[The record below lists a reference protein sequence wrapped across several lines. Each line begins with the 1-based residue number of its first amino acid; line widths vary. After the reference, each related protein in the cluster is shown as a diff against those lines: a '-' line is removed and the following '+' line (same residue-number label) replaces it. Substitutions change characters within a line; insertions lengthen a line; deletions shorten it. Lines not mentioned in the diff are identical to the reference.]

1 MPRITAILLSA
12 LLAVASGSVA
22 ARGPWRADE
31 SNTSGWQFM
40 SPQERLR
47 HQAGIRQSGT
57 YEECLR
63 YESERRKAVRERA
76 RRRGQVIAES
86 PQDGCAER
94 HPEAVRK

>member
-1 MPRITAILLSA
+1 MLCA
-12 LLAVASGSVA
+12 LLTVASGVAA

-57 YEECLR
+57 YEECMR
-63 YESERRKAVRERA
+63 YESERLKAIRERA
-76 RRRGQVIAES
+76 RRRGQVIAEGR
-86 PQDGCAER
+86 QDGCAQR
-94 HPEAVRK
+94 HPEAVRN